1 MPVREL
7 HEKNDIQ
14 MSGASSGPSGP
25 RGRTLLGLAHSKETH
40 GKNGALQARA
50 RSESTNVRNE
60 LRGGLP
66 DRVREGRDV
75 RGRKGRGAADND
87 REAEHN
93 PPEHRLNVSPPTT
106 SLWNLT
112 WVDQKWSTFGV
123 RAIPRLSKTLK
134 TSNPRPSTQLLRV
147 AGRGIRSDG
156 GARPLHRVPHS
167 RSRHEFLL
175 GKPALRHGG
184 GQSAPGKHRRPPV
197 RRRFDRGALRR
208 RGLPP
213 HPAAHPSAHYPTP
226 RHAALAPPPA
236 LP

>member
-1 MPVREL
+1 MGFITSSPHVIGYMPVREL

-93 PPEHRLNVSPPTT
+93 PPEHRLNVSPLEPH
-106 SLWNLT
+106 L
-112 WVDQKWSTFGV
+112 
-123 RAIPRLSKTLK
+123 
-134 TSNPRPSTQLLRV
+134 
-147 AGRGIRSDG
+147 G
-156 GARPLHRVPHS
+156 GPKVVHFWG
-167 RSRHEFLL
+167 SRHSTPFQDFENFE
-175 GKPALRHGG
+175 
-184 GQSAPGKHRRPPV
+184 
-197 RRRFDRGALRR
+197 
-208 RGLPP
+208 
-213 HPAAHPSAHYPTP
+213 PAAVYPAVACCRA
-226 RHAALAPPPA
+226 RHSQRWRRASPLSCAPQ
-236 LP
+236 